1 MMKKFLLL
9 LTLPFLMMGCNDDN
23 PEVKY
28 IIILDGI
35 SYNLTEEAY
44 TNLSEYL
51 EFLSAYYANEDNSE
65 TIITDIKTLIA
76 DGFDKKLKDENDVIT
91 QNDVEVAIK
100 EIQESKDLSNSTL
113 PGLEEAKYAPLT
125 IMAYLIANN
134 NLDDD
139 LLANIG
145 AMYDGLA
152 QMTKPA
158 VVFIYWDG
166 QTSIGSNKS
175 KHLILKYETDGKG
188 NINGTPALNLDYT
201 LDAILDEGEIVKEYT
216 TQLSSNKEVMSKVIT
231 DMIAMSPTSKYGLI
245 FGSHASSWLN
255 TIFTSRAFGQDGS
268 GTDNTMLIPDMANA
282 LKSTGKTF
290 DFILFDACYMGTTE
304 VAYMFREVAN
314 YQLASV
320 MEVPAYGFPY
330 EDFMKDLYTGT
341 VEGYKAACQS
351 YIEYYQ
357 SLYQNGSY
365 AWATVTLTDSK
376 EMTNL
381 TNELKK
387 EITAH
392 KDVLADYDSSSL
404 QEYGKNSGPYIAVD
418 LGHLVED
425 LNGGTLPASFKTQLD
440 KTVLYKGCLEKA
452 SPSNYAVEASNY
464 SGLGIYV
471 PVEER
476 PKWNQYF
483 KTLDWY
489 TAAGWNEVT
498 FSWDF

>member
-1 MMKKFLLL
+1 MVKKFLLL
-9 LTLPFLMMGCNDDN
+9 LTLPFLMMGCNGGDD
-23 PEVKY
+23 PEPPVV
-28 IIILDGI
+28 IPSVPI
-35 SYNLTEEAY
+35 
-44 TNLSEYL
+44 
-51 EFLSAYYANEDNSE
+51 
-65 TIITDIKTLIA
+65 TI
-76 DGFDKKLKDENDVIT
+76 F
-91 QNDVEVAIK
+91 
-100 EIQESKDLSNSTL
+100 
-113 PGLEEAKYAPLT
+113 
-125 IMAYLIANN
+125 AYLVADN

-139 LLANIG
+139 LMSNIG
-145 AMYDGLA
+145 AMYDG
-152 QMTKPA
+152 MTSMNKQA
-158 VVFIYWDG
+158 TLLVYWDG
-166 QTSIGSNKS
+166 KS
-175 KHLILKYETDGKG
+175 KIQDVSNPMLLRYQADGKG
-188 NINGTPALNLDYT
+188 NINGLLPIDTNAPLDDV
-201 LDAILDEGEIVKEYT
+201 LDVAEVVKEYPEQMSTDAKVMTQVLKDMVNLT
-216 TQLSSNKEVMSKVIT
+216 TTEKI
-231 DMIAMSPTSKYGLI
+231 GLVV
-245 FGSHASSWLN
+245 GSHASSWLN

-290 DFILFDACYMGTTE
+290 DFILFDACYMGSTE

-314 YQLASV
+314 DQLASV

-376 EMTNL
+376 EMANL

-452 SPSNYAVEASNY
+452 SPSNYAVKAANY

-489 TAAGWNEVT
+489 TASGWNEVT

>member
-1 MMKKFLLL
+1 MIKKFLLL
-9 LTLPFLMMGCNDDN
+9 LTLPFLMMGCNGGDD
-23 PEVKY
+23 PEPPVV
-28 IIILDGI
+28 I
-35 SYNLTEEAY
+35 S
-44 TNLSEYL
+44 
-51 EFLSAYYANEDNSE
+51 SAPI
-65 TIITDIKTLIA
+65 TI
-76 DGFDKKLKDENDVIT
+76 F
-91 QNDVEVAIK
+91 
-100 EIQESKDLSNSTL
+100 
-113 PGLEEAKYAPLT
+113 
-125 IMAYLIANN
+125 AYLVADN

-139 LLANIG
+139 LLTNIG
-145 AMYDGLA
+145 AMYDG
-152 QMTKPA
+152 MTSMDKQA
-158 VVFIYWDG
+158 TLLVYWDG
-166 QTSIGSNKS
+166 KS
-175 KHLILKYETDGKG
+175 KIQDVSNPMLLRYQADGKG
-188 NINGTPALNLDYT
+188 NINGLLPIDVNAPLDDV
-201 LDAILDEGEIVKEYT
+201 LDVAEIVKEYPEQMST
-216 TQLSSNKEVMSKVIT
+216 DSKVMT
-231 DMIAMSPTSKYGLI
+231 QVLKDMMSATSTEKIGLVV
-245 FGSHASSWLN
+245 GSHASSWLN

-268 GTDNTMLIPDMANA
+268 GTDNTLLIPDMANA

-304 VAYMFREVAN
+304 VAYMFRDVAN

-351 YIEYYQ
+351 YIEYYRN
-357 SLYQNGSY
+357 LYQNGSY

-376 EMTNL
+376 EMVNL

-387 EITAH
+387 EIIAH
-392 KDVLADYDSSSL
+392 KDALANYNTSSL
-404 QEYGKNSGPYIAVD
+404 QEYGKNAGPYIAVD

-425 LNGGTLPASFKTQLD
+425 LNGGTLPATFKAQLD

-452 SPSNYAVEASNY
+452 SPGNYSVDASNY

-476 PKWNQYF
+476 PKWNTYF

-489 TAAGWNEVT
+489 TASGWNEVT

>member
-9 LTLPFLMMGCNDDN
+9 LTLPFLMMGCNGGDD
-23 PEVKY
+23 PEPPVV
-28 IIILDGI
+28 IP
-35 SYNLTEEAY
+35 
-44 TNLSEYL
+44 
-51 EFLSAYYANEDNSE
+51 SAPI
-65 TIITDIKTLIA
+65 TI
-76 DGFDKKLKDENDVIT
+76 F
-91 QNDVEVAIK
+91 
-100 EIQESKDLSNSTL
+100 
-113 PGLEEAKYAPLT
+113 
-125 IMAYLIANN
+125 AYLVADN

-139 LLANIG
+139 LMSNIG
-145 AMYDGLA
+145 AMYDG
-152 QMTKPA
+152 MTSMNKQA
-158 VVFIYWDG
+158 TLLVYWDG
-166 QTSIGSNKS
+166 KS
-175 KHLILKYETDGKG
+175 KIQDVSNPMLLRYQADGKG
-188 NINGTPALNLDYT
+188 NINGLLPIDTNAPLDDV
-201 LDAILDEGEIVKEYT
+201 LDVAEVVKEYPEQMSTDAKVMTQVLKDMVNLT
-216 TQLSSNKEVMSKVIT
+216 TTEKI
-231 DMIAMSPTSKYGLI
+231 GLVV
-245 FGSHASSWLN
+245 GSHASSWLN

-314 YQLASV
+314 YHLASV

-357 SLYQNGSY
+357 NLYQNGSY

-376 EMTNL
+376 EMANL

-425 LNGGTLPASFKTQLD
+425 LNGGTLPASFKTQLN

-452 SPSNYAVEASNY
+452 SPSNYAVKAANY

-489 TAAGWNEVT
+489 TASGWNEVT